1 MPTGF
6 VFVWADKENIP
17 QIIETFESKGFYY
30 VENLVWVQCH
40 DEDMAALHEVDE
52 ETVSHVDDANTA
64 ASEQADTS
72 LPSERKTRCKWNGD
86 VRLHRHASPASSGRD
101 HRSVQHAQR

>member
-1 MPTGF
+1 MPRRLVPTGF

-40 DEDMAALHEVDE
+40 DEDMAALHEVGEATD
-52 ETVSHVDDANTA
+52 SHLDDANA
-64 ASEQADTS
+64 VASE
-72 LPSERKTRCKWNGD
+72 
-86 VRLHRHASPASSGRD
+86 
-101 HRSVQHAQR
+101 